1 MLILAGTS
9 GYSYKEWLGSF
20 YPPKLPA
27 AKMLAHYATQL
38 PVVEINNTFY
48 QQPKASL
55 LESWRQQVPPG
66 FRFVIKASRRIT
78 HIKRLGDVEPET
90 RYLLETLSAL
100 GEQLGA
106 ILFQLPPYMRVD
118 VPRLEAFLQLLPA
131 GTPAAFEFRHP
142 SWDDDAVRGALASRG
157 CVLCAADTDEGEE
170 PALAETAPFIYLRL
184 RREQYDDAALV
195 RWLDRLHAG
204 RWERAY
210 VFFKHEDGAVGP
222 RMAARFLEL
231 AQGRSRV

>member
-1 MLILAGTS
+1 MQILAGTS

-27 AKMLAHYATQL
+27 SKMLAHYATQL

-55 LESWRQQVPPG
+55 LESWRQQVPPH

-78 HIKRLGDVEPET
+78 HIRRLGDVEPET

-106 ILFQLPPYMRVD
+106 ILFQLPPYMRAD

-131 GTPAAFEFRHP
+131 GTCAAFEFRHP
-142 SWDDDAVRGALASRG
+142 SWDDDAVRAALAAHG
-157 CVLCAADTDEGEE
+157 CALCAADTDEGEE
-170 PALAETAPFIYLRL
+170 PALARTAPFIYLRL
-184 RREQYDDAALV
+184 RREHYDDAALG

-204 RWERAY
+204 QWERAY

-231 AQGRSRV
+231 AT